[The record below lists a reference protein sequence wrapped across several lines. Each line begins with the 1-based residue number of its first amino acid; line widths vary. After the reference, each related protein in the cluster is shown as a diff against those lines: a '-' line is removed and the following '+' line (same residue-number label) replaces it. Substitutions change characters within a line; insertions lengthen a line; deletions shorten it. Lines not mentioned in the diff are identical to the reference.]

1 MLSEYE
7 RAAVFQYADF
17 NTTALCRLVSK
28 LRGYKRIGYKTVWR
42 WGCDEIA
49 HLVQL

>member
-17 NTTALCRLVSK
+17 NTTALLPFGK
-28 LRGYKRIGYKTVWR
+28 QTAWILENW
-42 WGCDEIA
+42 A
-49 HLVQL
+49 